1 MDIRRIVP
9 SSTLAALLLALSSSV
24 ASANL
29 ITNGDFSAG
38 NSGFNT
44 GYALTKQ
51 TPQLFENNLH
61 GIYAVIPIGNVFGQA
76 SYGDW
81 NNVTKDPSGG
91 NGNVFVA
98 DGSTNPNTTVWQQS
112 VTVTPNTN
120 YVFSYYAAEISNAC
134 CSNAVFVPTIGTST
148 GAGQTLTGAWAQ
160 YSFTWNSGS
169 NTTASLS
176 LTDTNLSGGYN
187 DFVLDDLSFQAVTS
201 AVPEPSTWAMI
212 IIGFLCLGFMANR
225 RQNLSARFA

>member
-44 GYALTKQ
+44 GYALTTQ

-120 YVFSYYAAEISNAC
+120 YVFSYYAAEISTPVAATL
-134 CSNAVFVPTIGTST
+134 SSFRPLAPRLVPGR
-148 GAGQTLTGAWAQ
+148 
-160 YSFTWNSGS
+160 
-169 NTTASLS
+169 
-176 LTDTNLSGGYN
+176 
-187 DFVLDDLSFQAVTS
+187 
-201 AVPEPSTWAMI
+201 P
-212 IIGFLCLGFMANR
+212 
-225 RQNLSARFA
+225 